1 MTNDADSRRAAIV
14 DIGSNSIRYM
24 EAVQT
29 GHGLCFSPK
38 QVYTTRLAEGLPA
51 TGMLSER
58 RMAQS
63 LDVLCT
69 LAHAAASAGAPAFAY
84 ATSAVRDAGNRDAF
98 LACVFE
104 RTGLRVRVLDG
115 AEEAA
120 FAFAGATGAAG
131 GGLID
136 IGGGSTQIV
145 TAAYRQSWPLGCVRL
160 KELCPGATLADIR
173 KTALPLLQATIA
185 PPPLHTEPWTAVG
198 GTATTLAALSL
209 RLASYDAAAVN
220 GCRMHAAQ
228 LSALLDRLDNMGE
241 RGRRMQPLLSERYD
255 VILYGATIL
264 AFVVA
269 LLGIDLLRFSDA
281 DGMEGYAA
289 ACLGPALA

>member
-1 MTNDADSRRAAIV
+1 MTNDAGNRRAAII

-84 ATSAVRDAGNRDAF
+84 ATSAVRDAGNREAF
-98 LACVFE
+98 LARVFE

-120 FAFAGATGAAG
+120 FAFAGATG

-160 KELCPGATLADIR
+160 KELCPGATLPDIR

-209 RLASYDAAAVN
+209 RLTSYDPAAVS
-220 GCRMHAAQ
+220 GCRMRTAQ
-228 LSALLDRLDNMGE
+228 LPTLLDRLDGMGE
-241 RGRRMQPLLSERYD
+241 RGRRMQPLLSERHD
-255 VILYGATIL
+255 VILYGGTIL
-264 AFVVA
+264 AFAVA
-269 LLGIDLLRFSDA
+269 LLGIDTLRFSDA

-289 ACLGPALA
+289 VCLGTAQA